1 MFHPYCHASPVVV
14 GQDRFGDLAAPGKGQ
29 AMGVQEDEITVLG
42 SMAVLN
48 SFAAA
53 ADLMAA
59 GVVDTGP
66 MLGSLVRP
74 RSVPRGAGQRPQRRG
89 HQDPGR
95 TGQLAAEIVTPDS
108 NVSPASEATATGN

>member
-1 MFHPYCHASPVVV
+1 VFHPYCHASPVVV

-66 MLGSLVRP
+66 MLGSPFALDQFPEALASVR
-74 RSVPRGAGQRPQRRG
+74 SGEGIKIQVA
-89 HQDPGR
+89 PG
-95 TGQLAAEIVTPDS
+95 G
-108 NVSPASEATATGN
+108 